1 MAGTYR
7 NTIIAAYGNGSATLT
22 GPTPSSG
29 RFTLNNITFNTFPN
43 SLAATFTHAKYGSGV
58 VWLDQTNWRFLIN
71 MTWDKQRTYLVAITS
86 PKQTVTPQ
94 SAGTIILGGIG
105 VALTAVGVAAS
116 IGAAFAAAPIL
127 VTVGAIAGGIG
138 LGMAL
143 EGILMDMGDYAAGQ
157 STFTMNP
164 TASSPLP
171 ILMNPPQYNDGS
183 GPSQYGGTN
192 GSTPVTVTT

>member
-1 MAGTYR
+1 
-7 NTIIAAYGNGSATLT
+7 
-22 GPTPSSG
+22 
-29 RFTLNNITFNTFPN
+29 
-43 SLAATFTHAKYGSGV
+43 
-58 VWLDQTNWRFLIN
+58 
-71 MTWDKQRTYLVAITS
+71 MTWDKQRTYSVAITT

-105 VALTAVGVAAS
+105 IALSAVGLAAA

-127 VTVGAIAGGIG
+127 VTVGGIAGGIG
-138 LGMAL
+138 VGMAL
-143 EGILMDMGDYAAGQ
+143 GGILMDMGDYAAGQ

-171 ILMNPPQYNDGS
+171 ILINPPQYNDGS

-192 GSTPVTVTT
+192 GSTPVTLTT

>member
-1 MAGTYR
+1 
-7 NTIIAAYGNGSATLT
+7 
-22 GPTPSSG
+22 
-29 RFTLNNITFNTFPN
+29 
-43 SLAATFTHAKYGSGV
+43 
-58 VWLDQTNWRFLIN
+58 

-116 IGAAFAAAPIL
+116 LGAAFAAAPIL
-127 VTVGAIAGGIG
+127 VTVGAIAGAIG
-138 LGMAL
+138 LGMSIG
-143 EGILMDMGDYAAGQ
+143 GILMDMGDYAAGQ